1 MGPRRKLLRWS
12 ALGALTLLG
21 VGLLGACTASE
32 GGGGSAGANAGS
44 VPGPGAVAAP
54 PHAAVKGAPAGG
66 GSGYGGEKQAGP
78 AGSTD
83 GTLANLDLGEAKIR
97 VANMTV
103 QVKHGESVA
112 GKADAAEAIAT
123 AVGGEVDSDDRTSG
137 KYPTATLLLR
147 VPPENLT
154 SVLHQL
160 SVLGVEK
167 SRELSTRDVTSK
179 VADVNSRVASARAA
193 INRLR
198 VLYQHA
204 HKVGNVITIEDEL
217 NQRESDLESLQAQS
231 RALAAETTTAAIT
244 LALTSPPAPAPKPT
258 PKPIHHHRS
267 GFVGGLLDGWHAFTK
282 GVSVLATIIGA
293 VLPFAVL
300 LLVLAVLARLL
311 WPRLRPAPRSTP
323 ESTGSSSAA

>member
-1 MGPRRKLLRWS
+1 MTPRAQLLRWT
-12 ALGALTLLG
+12 APAVLVV
-21 VGLLGACTASE
+21 VGIATLGACTGS
-32 GGGGSAGANAGS
+32 GGGADSAAGGS
-44 VPGPGAVAAP
+44 VDAR
-54 PHAAVKGAPAGG
+54 
-66 GSGYGGEKQAGP
+66 P
-78 AGSTD
+78 AGSAPLAAAKAPAHRSANGVSVDGRSGAAGAPSRAPD
-83 GTLANLDLGEAKIR
+83 GTLADLELGEAKIR

-103 QVKHGESVA
+103 QVKPGQSVA

-123 AVGGEVDSDDRTSG
+123 AVGGEVDSDDRTAG

-154 SVLHQL
+154 AVLRQL
-160 SVLGVEK
+160 SALGIEK

-244 LALTSPPAPAPKPT
+244 LALTSPPPPAPKPQ
-258 PKPIHHHRS
+258 PKAVKSSHS
-267 GFVGGLLDGWHAFTK
+267 GFVGGLLNGWHAFTK
-282 GVSVLATIIGA
+282 GVSVLATIVGA
-293 VLPFAVL
+293 VLPFAVV
-300 LLVLAVLARLL
+300 LLVIALVGRLL
-311 WPRLRPAPRSTP
+311 WARLRPTRRPTQEPS
-323 ESTGSSSAA
+323 GS

>member
-1 MGPRRKLLRWS
+1 MGPRPKLLRWS
-12 ALGALTLLG
+12 ALGVLTLLG
-21 VGLLGACTASE
+21 VGLLGACTASS
-32 GGGGSAGANAGS
+32 GGGGSAGGNAGS
-44 VPGPGAVAAP
+44 APVAGAALAP
-54 PHAAVKGAPAGG
+54 PHAALKAAPAGG
-66 GSGYGGEKQAGP
+66 GSGGEKQAAPTG
-78 AGSTD
+78 GSGD
-83 GTLANLDLGEAKIR
+83 GTLADLELDSAKIR

-103 QVKHGESVA
+103 QVKHGQSVA
-112 GKADAAEAIAT
+112 GKADTAEAIAT

-147 VPPENLT
+147 VPPEDLT

-160 SVLGVEK
+160 SALGVEK

-204 HKVGNVITIEDEL
+204 HKIGNVITIEDEL

-231 RALAAETTTAAIT
+231 RALAAQTTTAAIT
-244 LALTSPPAPAPKPT
+244 LALTSPPAPARKPT
-258 PKPIHHHRS
+258 PKPVHHNRS
-267 GFVGGLLDGWHAFTK
+267 GFVGGLLNGWHAFTK

-293 VLPFAVL
+293 VLPFAVVL
-300 LLVLAVLARLL
+300 LLLAVAARLL
-311 WPRLRPAPRSTP
+311 WPRLRPTRRSTP
-323 ESTGSSSAA
+323 ESSGSSSAA